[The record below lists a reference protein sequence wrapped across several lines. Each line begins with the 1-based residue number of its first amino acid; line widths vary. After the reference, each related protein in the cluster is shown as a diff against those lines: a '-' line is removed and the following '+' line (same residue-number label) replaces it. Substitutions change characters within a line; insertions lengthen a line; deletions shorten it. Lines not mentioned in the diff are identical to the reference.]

1 MAVYSLDQIIDMVTV
16 WEKDLQ
22 KFYKKIKSRLAEE
35 EAVQAIT
42 LLSSDQE
49 KMIKFLNQ
57 VGKKHHEKLEYHK
70 NLPEYKN
77 IVHGIDLNAPV
88 TAKNFFEKI
97 FDYEEELLKIYQN
110 LRDIVTFDQSKEV
123 LDMVLQMKMGQIKKI
138 KGCMDSFV

>member
-1 MAVYSLDQIIDMVTV
+1 MAVYSLDQIIDMITA

-35 EAVQAIT
+35 EAVQAVT

-49 KMIKFLNQ
+49 KMIKFLDQ
-57 VGKKHHEKLEYHK
+57 VSQNHHEKLEYHK

-77 IVHGIDLNAPV
+77 IVHGIDLNGPV
-88 TAKNFFEKI
+88 TAKTFFEKI

-110 LRDIVTFDQSKEV
+110 LRDIVTFDRSKEV
-123 LDMVLQMKMGQIKKI
+123 LDMALQMKMGQIKKI